1 MELRIDAQKQTL
13 ATRDESIR
21 RLLEMLQS
29 KNGAEMVG
37 KAYVEADRLLI
48 ERLSE
53 QTLHD
58 ERKIEKLENVVL
70 QKDKE
75 VEMLS
80 QV

>member
-29 KNGAEMVG
+29 KSGAEVVG
-37 KAYVEADRLLI
+37 KSYVEADRLLI

>member
-29 KNGAEMVG
+29 KNGAEVVG
-37 KAYVEADRLLI
+37 KSYVEADRLLI